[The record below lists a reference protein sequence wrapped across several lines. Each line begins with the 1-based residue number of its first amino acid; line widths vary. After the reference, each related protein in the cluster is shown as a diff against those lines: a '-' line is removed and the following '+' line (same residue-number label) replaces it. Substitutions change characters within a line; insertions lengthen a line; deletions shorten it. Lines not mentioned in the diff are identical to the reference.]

1 MWLFYDFLI
10 FGWLIGCGIAIAR
23 LAPVIPNLIRDVFSA
38 KDKPKLLKSYKT
50 LPAILFFTIML
61 IGFIV
66 VFWGSFIE
74 PRMLVVREQNINLG
88 ADAALNANA
97 ARNTRVRAA
106 LAADFHF
113 GPYKKT
119 GYAEKVAAKINALKP
134 DIVFL
139 LGDFLYDDK
148 SQIKYMAPFGQ
159 IRAPLGVFAVLG
171 NHDYGERQFG
181 FGEKEET
188 RARAVRSGLESLG
201 IRVLVNQGARATAA
215 NGAPFV
221 ILGVDEYWT
230 WRASI
235 KKADESLGRE
245 MNGTQNKTP
254 TILLSH
260 NPDMIFAAE
269 RTGIDLMISAHT
281 HGGQIRLPLIGSV
294 SEIPDELGRDYD
306 KGLFLFEKTLLFITS
321 GAGEVGARARLFN
334 PPEIAVLNITL

>member
-23 LAPVIPNLIRDVFSA
+23 LATVIPNLIRDLFSA

-74 PRMLVVREQNINLG
+74 PRMLVVNEYNVKLDR
-88 ADAALNANA
+88 
-97 ARNTRVRAA
+97 ARPQTIIRAA
-106 LAADFHF
+106 VAADFHF

-119 GYAEKVAAKINALKP
+119 GYAEKMAAKINALKP

-148 SQIKYMAPFGQ
+148 SQIKFLAPLGK

-171 NHDYGERQFG
+171 NHDYGERDFG
-181 FGEKEET
+181 IRKNEEAS
-188 RARAVRSGLESLG
+188 ARAVRSGLESLG

-215 NGAPFV
+215 NGAPFT

-235 KKADESLGRE
+235 EKAEQSLGRAP
-245 MNGTQNKTP
+245 NATQHTP

-269 RTGIDLMISAHT
+269 RAKIDLMISAHT
-281 HGGQIRLPLIGSV
+281 HGGQIRMPVMGSV
-294 SEIPDELGRDYD
+294 PEIPYELGRDYD
-306 KGLFLFEKTLLFITS
+306 KGLFRLDNINFFITS